1 MNPCFK
7 FHRKE
12 FLIILRAGLI
22 RAYNLAISLT
32 FSNTLIMFIVFTAF
46 TATGGTLTP
55 RRVFTTLV
63 VPIRRSMLFLF
74 VRGIFQLSERKVADN
89 RIQVRHISCWLSE
102 LSLVKYL
109 LWGSVFWCLKSLCK
123 APHRLCECVYGLPGL
138 YTLEWKRFW
147 QKLQVVNTLNF
158 GVSVPAV

>member
-1 MNPCFK
+1 MV
-7 FHRKE
+7 
-12 FLIILRAGLI
+12 ILWAGLI

-32 FSNTLIMFIVFTAF
+32 FSRTLIMFIVFTAF

-55 RRVFTTLV
+55 RRVFTTLSLV
-63 VPIRRSMLFLF
+63 VFMRKSMLFIF

-109 LWGSVFWCLKSLCK
+109 
-123 APHRLCECVYGLPGL
+123 R
-138 YTLEWKRFW
+138 
-147 QKLQVVNTLNF
+147 
-158 GVSVPAV
+158 